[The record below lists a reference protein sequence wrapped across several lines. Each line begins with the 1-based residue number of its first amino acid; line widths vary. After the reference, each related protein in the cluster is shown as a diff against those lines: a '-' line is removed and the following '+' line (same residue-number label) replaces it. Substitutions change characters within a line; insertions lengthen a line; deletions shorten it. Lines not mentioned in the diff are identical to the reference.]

1 LARLISGCDQVGV
14 GRTGLC
20 GLSVGEQCGYDFV
33 YLLLEVGLVQA
44 AVIVEALAGAADGD
58 LAFGMTAVPQL
69 TV

>member
-1 LARLISGCDQVGV
+1 
-14 GRTGLC
+14 
-20 GLSVGEQCGYDFV
+20 V